1 MLRIDVAGS
10 LSSGFAP
17 AYGGVRTLEL
27 QGPVFEGGAFGD
39 VYDLVAV
46 NGAPPPSPQIV
57 KVLRDNGF
65 DSARRGFETI
75 EKLQRKV
82 LDDNQDR
89 AAAGKPLLQTLPAL
103 RALPQFS
110 FQGQMGSQAVYGYS
124 ADRLDTAG
132 YLPLSMVL
140 DPDEDPEPRRRYV
153 SELSLEDRR
162 LLAHELADGMQALRR
177 LSYIHG
183 DINPPNLFVN
193 IDECHM
199 ALIDFDSGAVTD
211 DPDDAPTT
219 FGKKTDGEWVAPE
232 IMDQILAHRGGPFVV
247 RVDRYTDDWALTVG
261 IHYLLFLCGPFFVLQ
276 RSSSRNIREYV
287 TRSGWPAYDPADP
300 LFTRG
305 LENNHDAYL
314 AMLGELPAAV
324 RKRMSDALN
333 RGAVQPGRRALPYQ
347 WIVDLGGTKEPLEII
362 LFQAEP
368 EATLEGSAVRLTWRV
383 TGSRWAGI
391 DNGVGEVGE
400 TGTCEVVPPGSTS
413 WTLTATARG
422 GATISETVS
431 VRVFPRPLMRTL
443 TVPAP
448 ELSHTVVM
456 RGVHVAA
463 PAITLPRPTIRLG
476 APDIRVPLAFSLSVH
491 VAARPTPSLSP
502 PPLATAQAPPGPAAG
517 WGWMGRVPGIGDV
530 FDRLYER
537 VKSELN
543 SRFGA
548 KP

>member
-27 QGPVFEGGAFGD
+27 QGPVFDSGAFGD

-57 KVLRDNGF
+57 KVFRDNGF

-75 EKLQRKV
+75 EKLQRKI
-82 LDDNQDR
+82 LDGNRDR
-89 AAAGKPLLQTLPAL
+89 AASGKPLIQTLPAL

-110 FQGQMGSQAVYGYS
+110 FQGQMGSKAVYGYS

-132 YLPLSMVL
+132 YLPLSKVL

-153 SELSLEDRR
+153 AELSIEDRL
-162 LLAHELADGMQALRR
+162 LLAHELADGMQALRS
-177 LSYIHG
+177 LSYIHA

-193 IDECHM
+193 IDECHT
-199 ALIDFDSGAVTD
+199 ALIDFDSGAVTA
-211 DPDDAPTT
+211 DPNETPTT

-232 IMDQILAHRGGPFVV
+232 IMDQILGHRAGPVEV

-276 RSSSRNIREYV
+276 RSSSKHIREYV
-287 TRSGWPAYDPADP
+287 TGVGWPAYAPRDP
-300 LFTRG
+300 LFTPG

-314 AMLGELPAAV
+314 AMLGELPAGV

-347 WIVDLGGTKEPLEII
+347 WIVELGGAQEPLEII
-362 LFQAEP
+362 LFHVEP

-383 TGSRWAGI
+383 TGSRWVTI
-391 DNGVGEVGE
+391 DTGVGEVGE
-400 TGTCEVVPPGSTS
+400 TGTCEVVPPRNTS

-422 GATISETVS
+422 GSELSETAS
-431 VRVFPRPLMRTL
+431 VRVFPPPLMRTL

-448 ELSHTVVM
+448 ELSHTVVL
-456 RGVHVAA
+456 RDVHVAA
-463 PAITLPRPTIRLG
+463 PAIALPRPVVRLG
-476 APDIRVPLAFSLSVH
+476 APDIRIPLGLNLSVH
-491 VAARPTPSLSP
+491 VAAQPTPALLTP
-502 PPLATAQAPPGPAAG
+502 TLATAQAPAGATAG
-517 WGWMGRVPGIGDV
+517 WGWMGRVPKIGDV
-530 FDRLYER
+530 FDRLCER
-537 VKSELN
+537 VKAELN